1 MTEVVTIHK
10 AKTELSKL
18 IKRVEAGEEI
28 VIARGNKPVARI
40 VAPEVAKPVS
50 RALAHGIWK
59 GKFELPDF
67 LELMSEEELADWE
80 GPIEPS
86 P

>member
-1 MTEVVTIHK
+1 METVTIHK

-18 IKRVEAGEEI
+18 LKRVEAGEEI
-28 VIARGNKPVARI
+28 MIARGNKQIAKISPAETPVKKERVPGA
-40 VAPEVAKPVS
+40 
-50 RALAHGIWK
+50 WK
-59 GKFELPDF
+59 GKFTLPDSF
-67 LELMSEEELADWE
+67 FDPMTEEELADWE

>member
-40 VAPEVAKPVS
+40 VGAEVSKLLP
-50 RALAHGIWK
+50 RAMARGIWK
-59 GKFELPDF
+59 GLSLPDF
-67 LELMSEEELADWE
+67 LEPMTEEELADWE
-80 GPIEPS
+80 GPIEP
-86 P
+86 PH

>member
-1 MTEVVTIHK
+1 MEVVTIHR

-18 IKRVEAGEEI
+18 LKRVEAGEEI
-28 VIARGNKPVARI
+28 VIARGDKHVARLMPAK
-40 VAPEVAKPVS
+40 APVEAKRGGRGS
-50 RALAHGIWK
+50 WK
-59 GKFELPDF
+59 GKFSFPDSF
-67 LELMSEEELADWE
+67 LDPMTEEELADWE

>member
-1 MTEVVTIHK
+1 MEVVTIHK

-18 IKRVEAGEEI
+18 LKRVEAGEEI
-28 VIARGNKPVARI
+28 MIARGNKEIARI
-40 VAPEVAKPVS
+40 VPAAMPAVRKG
-50 RALAHGIWK
+50 RGHGAWK
-59 GKFELPDF
+59 GLFAMPDVMVPMT
-67 LELMSEEELADWE
+67 ESELADWE